1 MERFQSRRCRKVCP
15 GLARSGDE
23 SLEVTLERH
32 EQCVSARAEVL
43 AERFRRCTF
52 CKGDV
57 NMGGPRFAAMRR
69 DDVLLCSEPRHA
81 RSSCLRSAW
90 SREV

>member
-1 MERFQSRRCRKVCP
+1 MERFQSRRCRKICP

-52 CKGDV
+52 CKRCQYGRPAV
-57 NMGGPRFAAMRR
+57 GIYEEG
-69 DDVLLCSEPRHA
+69 
-81 RSSCLRSAW
+81 
-90 SREV
+90 